1 MIDSFRL
8 GKMTMKKLALTWLQI
23 SLLYFGF
30 SGTLKAQSI
39 SGQIEAGKRV
49 KKLIVYLQ
57 LSGTASQ
64 NAGKMHQVSQKDT
77 RFHPNLTVIAAG
89 DKVLWLN
96 DESKE
101 IDHNIFSLNPLNRF
115 DLGLGERGSKL
126 SQKFDNTGV
135 LNYYC
140 SVHKEMEGKIVVL
153 PSRHYQLLDSPG
165 AFKID
170 NLPEGKWTLN
180 AIVFHRR
187 YKAEPVEVTIGKQP
201 LTNLTLKIVK
211 R

>member
-1 MIDSFRL
+1 
-8 GKMTMKKLALTWLQI
+8 MTMKKLVFTLLQI
-23 SLLYFGF
+23 SLLYFGI
-30 SGTLKAQSI
+30 SGPLKAQSI
-39 SGQIEAGKRV
+39 SGQIEAEKRV

-57 LSGTASQ
+57 PSGTALQ
-64 NAGKMHQVSQKDT
+64 DAGKTHQVSQKDT
-77 RFHPNLTVIAAG
+77 RFHPNLSIISAG
-89 DKVLWLN
+89 DKVQWLN

-101 IDHNIFSLNPLNRF
+101 IDHNIFSLNPLTRF

-126 SQKFDNTGV
+126 EQKFGNTGV

-140 SVHKEMEGKIVVL
+140 SVHKEMEGKIVIL

-165 AFKID
+165 AFRLD
-170 NLPEGKWTLN
+170 NLPEGKWIVN

-187 YKAEPVEVTIGKQP
+187 YQAQPVEVTVGKQP